1 MIRNSNHR
9 YLICILLLVCLV
21 FQASA
26 ASGKK
31 KKRALSRSKEQVT
44 LVTLSEEQ
52 QRRFDYFYLE
62 AVRLRNLGNYSDAY
76 ELFQHALEINPN
88 APEALFDLATYVGYL
103 ANDSTAQNYYERA
116 AELSPDNQWYQEVL
130 GNYYQTHNQLDKAV
144 GILEKMSADQPEN
157 PDFLYGLLQMYTRKQ
172 DWAKCIEVLNNIEKL
187 EGKSENLSMNKFRMY
202 LQLEQKDKAFA
213 EVESLT
219 REYPN
224 DLRYKV
230 VLGDLYLDNDD
241 TAKAYDL
248 YQQVLAE
255 EPQNVSAQVSLSS
268 YYEKAGDSA
277 KAQEMMEKLVLNPA
291 SDSQTRVQVMR
302 KIIYDSEA
310 QKRDSTYVLGL
321 FDQLLSTPQEDVGI
335 ALLCTQYKLQKQM
348 PEDEITSSLRL
359 VVQLD
364 PTNNAA
370 RIQLLDY
377 AFRRNDY
384 ADAAQLCKESIEY
397 SPEELAYY
405 YYMGASLM
413 QLEKREEALEAL
425 LKGVEQIND
434 KSDKTLA
441 CSIYGSM
448 GDIYHEMNDSQKTY
462 EAYDKALGYN
472 PDDTMVLNNYA
483 YYLSL
488 EKKDLD
494 KAEEMSFRTVK
505 LNPKS
510 FNELDT
516 YAWILFIKGKYTEAR
531 IYIDESLK
539 NGGDK
544 EGNIVEHAGDIYAL
558 SGDMEKALDFWQKAD
573 ALGTESKTLKQKIKL
588 KKYIE

>member
-1 MIRNSNHR
+1 MI
-9 YLICILLLVCLV
+9 
-21 FQASA
+21 
-26 ASGKK
+26 
-31 KKRALSRSKEQVT
+31 
-44 LVTLSEEQ
+44 
-52 QRRFDYFYLE
+52 
-62 AVRLRNLGNYSDAY
+62 
-76 ELFQHALEINPN
+76 QHALEINPQ

-103 ANDSTAQNYYERA
+103 ANDSTAQDYYERA
-116 AELSPDNQWYQEVL
+116 AALSPGNQWYQEVL
-130 GNYYQTHNQLDKAV
+130 GNYYQTHNQLDKAI
-144 GILEKMSADQPEN
+144 GILEKMSQDQPEN

-172 DWAKCIEVLNNIEKL
+172 DFGKCIDVLNNIEKL

-230 VLGDLYLDNDD
+230 VLGDLYLDNED
-241 TAKAYDL
+241 ASKAYEL

-268 YYEKAGDSA
+268 YYEKTGDSA
-277 KAQEMMEKLVLNPA
+277 KAKDMMEKLVLNPA

-321 FDQLLSTPQEDVGI
+321 FDQLLSVPQEDVGI

-348 PEDEITSSLRL
+348 PEPEITASLRQ

-413 QLEKREEALEAL
+413 QLEKKEEALDIL

-434 KSDKTLA
+434 KSDKSLA

-448 GDIYHEMNDSQKTY
+448 GDIYHEMNDSEKTY
-462 EAYDKALGYN
+462 EAYDKALTYN

-505 LNPKS
+505 INPKS

-544 EGNIVEHAGDIYAL
+544 EGNIVEHAGDIYSL
-558 SGDMEKALDFWQKAD
+558 SGEMEKALEFWQQAD
-573 ALGTESKTLKQKIKL
+573 SLGAESKTLKQKIKL